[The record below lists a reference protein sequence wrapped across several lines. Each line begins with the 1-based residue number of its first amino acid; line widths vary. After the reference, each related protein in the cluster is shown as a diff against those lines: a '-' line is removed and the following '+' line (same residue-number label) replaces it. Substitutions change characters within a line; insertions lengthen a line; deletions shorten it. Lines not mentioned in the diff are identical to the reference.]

1 MQGKTLKKVKNLALG
16 GMIMYKMSDKNQI
29 EIDFGLP
36 FYGRLDPNNR
46 WIELAKEIP
55 WDEFE
60 HEYAEH
66 FTHKTGSPAKNFRI
80 ALGALLIQ
88 KKLGTTDRETV
99 KQIMENPYLQYFL
112 GYQDYVITQP
122 FDPSMMV
129 HFRMKISEETVSK
142 INEEIFL
149 KKNEIAEEGVTNKG
163 TVIVDATC
171 APQDIRYPN
180 DASLLNEARIKLE
193 VMIAILVAYLVEI
206 GVHKKMPRTYKNQAY
221 KFFLGFTK
229 GKNRNKTI
237 RKVLKKLLSYV
248 ERDIRYIDV
257 ILEELGQHSLE
268 KAGLSHKQIEELGTI
283 RKLAKQQSEMLVEK
297 KHHVDNRIVSISQ
310 PYVRPIVRNK
320 SRSKTEF
327 GAKINIAII
336 NGYATIDTLSWDS
349 FNEGTTLIDTIERYY
364 NKYGYYPEVVL
375 ADNIYKTKAN
385 KAFCKEHSIRFTG
398 NKTNKEPIL
407 KENEKKS
414 YIQDSKDR
422 QVIEGLFGTGKR
434 RYSLNLIMTKR
445 QDTSETSIA
454 LEILAL
460 NLGKLLR
467 TKIA

>member
-1 MQGKTLKKVKNLALG
+1 LA
-16 GMIMYKMSDKNQI
+16 
-29 EIDFGLP
+29 
-36 FYGRLDPNNR
+36 
-46 WIELAKEIP
+46 
-55 WDEFE
+55 
-60 HEYAEH
+60 
-66 FTHKTGSPAKNFRI
+66 
-80 ALGALLIQ
+80 
-88 KKLGTTDRETV
+88 
-99 KQIMENPYLQYFL
+99 
-112 GYQDYVITQP
+112 
-122 FDPSMMV
+122 
-129 HFRMKISEETVSK
+129 
-142 INEEIFL
+142 
-149 KKNEIAEEGVTNKG
+149 
-163 TVIVDATC
+163 
-171 APQDIRYPN
+171 
-180 DASLLNEARIKLE
+180 
-193 VMIAILVAYLVEI
+193 EI
-206 GVHKKMPRTYKNQAY
+206 GVNKKMPRTYKKQAY
-221 KFFLGFTK
+221 KFFLSFTK

-257 ILEELGQHSLE
+257 ILEELGKHRLE
-268 KAGLSHKQIEELGTI
+268 ETGLSHKQIEELETI

-297 KHHVDNRIVSISQ
+297 KHSVDNRIVSISQ

-349 FNEGTTLIDTIERYY
+349 FNEGTTLIDTIERYHI
-364 NKYGYYPEVVL
+364 KYGYYPEVVL

-385 KAFCKEHSIRFTG
+385 KTFCKEHNIRFTG

-407 KENEKKS
+407 KEKDKKE
-414 YIQDSKDR
+414 YIQDCKDR

-434 RYSLNLIMTKR
+434 KFSLNLIMTKR

-467 TKIA
+467 TKMA

>member
-1 MQGKTLKKVKNLALG
+1 
-16 GMIMYKMSDKNQI
+16 MYKMTDKNQT

-55 WDEFE
+55 WNEFE
-60 HEYAEH
+60 LEYAEH
-66 FTHKTGSPAKNFRI
+66 FTNKTGSPAKNFRI

-129 HFRMKISEETVSK
+129 HFRIKISEETVSK
-142 INEEIFL
+142 INDEIFL
-149 KKNEIAEEGVTNKG
+149 KKNEIPEEGVTNKG

-193 VMIAILVAYLVEI
+193 VIIAILVAYLVHI
-206 GVHKKMPRTYKNQAY
+206 GINKKMPRTYKQQGY

-237 RKVLKKLLSYV
+237 RKVLKKLLAYV

-257 ILEELGQHSLE
+257 IIEELGKHSLE
-268 KAGLSHKQIEELGTI
+268 EAGLSHKQIEDLKTI
-283 RKLAKQQSEMLVEK
+283 RKLAGQQREMLEERKNSVA
-297 KHHVDNRIVSISQ
+297 NRIVSISQ

-320 SRSKTEF
+320 SRAKTEF

-336 NGYATIDTLSWDS
+336 NGYAVIDKLSWDS
-349 FNEGTTLIDTIERYY
+349 FNEGITLIDTIERYH
-364 NKYGYYPEVVL
+364 NKYGYYPEDVL
-375 ADNIYKTKAN
+375 ADNIYKTKEN
-385 KAFCKEHSIRFTG
+385 KAFCKEHNIRFTG

-407 KENEKKS
+407 KDKEGKKA
-414 YIQDSKDR
+414 YIQDCKHR

-434 RYSLNLIMTKR
+434 KFSLNLIMTKR

-460 NLGKLLR
+460 NFGKLLR
-467 TKIA
+467 TKMA